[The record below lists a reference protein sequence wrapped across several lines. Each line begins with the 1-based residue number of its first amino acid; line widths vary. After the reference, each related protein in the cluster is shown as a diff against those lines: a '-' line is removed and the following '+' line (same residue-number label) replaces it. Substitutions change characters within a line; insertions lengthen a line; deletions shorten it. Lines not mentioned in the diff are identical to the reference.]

1 MQQSQIITY
10 LWAGKICYTHTHTHT
25 HPQILNICIES
36 GLTIPMQKYFVA
48 NLATPFLQRSAIVA
62 STIFLKENLA
72 SKNFVKVVHVL
83 QNR

>member
-1 MQQSQIITY
+1 
-10 LWAGKICYTHTHTHT
+10 
-25 HPQILNICIES
+25 
-36 GLTIPMQKYFVA
+36 MQKYFVA